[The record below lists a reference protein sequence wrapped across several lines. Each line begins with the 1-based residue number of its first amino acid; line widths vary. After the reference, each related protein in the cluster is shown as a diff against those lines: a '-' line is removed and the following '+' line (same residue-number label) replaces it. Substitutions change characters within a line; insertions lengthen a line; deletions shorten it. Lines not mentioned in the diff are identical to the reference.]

1 MTSAGPLDTL
11 IELNVKYSKKSK
23 DPIFDVALYR
33 TLVARL
39 IYIMTQMNISFAVQ
53 VVSEFMSD
61 LRRLHCSV
69 VFHIICYL
77 HGSLRHGI
85 FS

>member
-1 MTSAGPLDTL
+1 MTVARPLDTL

-23 DPIFDVALYR
+23 NPIFDVALYR

-39 IYIMTQMNISFAVQ
+39 IYLITTQMNISYAVQ

-69 VFHIICYL
+69 VFHIICSL
-77 HGSLRHGI
+77 HGS
-85 FS
+85 